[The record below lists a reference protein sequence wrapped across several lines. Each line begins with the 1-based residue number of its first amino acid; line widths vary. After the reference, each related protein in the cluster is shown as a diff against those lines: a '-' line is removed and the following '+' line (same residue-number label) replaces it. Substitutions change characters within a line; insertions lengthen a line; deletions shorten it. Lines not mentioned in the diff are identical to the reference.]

1 MFNNK
6 SKSNKRKSVCRRETE
21 GSSINNES
29 SESRNF
35 ECTGN
40 ISLQRRDLGSR
51 MQISCMCKK
60 ILFKSTYVKEK
71 RVTKIE
77 WIIKKKNL
85 KMNETEKEQMMKQMN
100 GNLQNKLHK

>member
-1 MFNNK
+1 
-6 SKSNKRKSVCRRETE
+6 
-21 GSSINNES
+21 
-29 SESRNF
+29 
-35 ECTGN
+35 
-40 ISLQRRDLGSR
+40 
-51 MQISCMCKK
+51 MCKK

-71 RVTKIE
+71 RVTKKE